1 MCSSCSPV
9 PSVALHSGRCV
20 GYALRYVCAHSQ
32 VCYLCYDVCAPR
44 IKVCVCVCAA
54 VPSPWCV
61 KNVH

>member
-32 VCYLCYDVCAPR
+32 VCYLCYDVCAQR
-44 IKVCVCVCAA
+44 IKVRVCAA